1 MIIGIFESQSY
12 FELGISVCNVKK
24 VKKMF
29 LVSLWVLVWKDQND
43 EHGKI
48 LSFPLLPWKSL
59 CFFVYFFSHPTYQ
72 LFTLSLKAT
81 RNVNNESRIEFIYQ
95 KNMSF

>member
-48 LSFPLLPWKSL
+48 LSLPWKSL

-72 LFTLSLKAT
+72 LFTLSLKELINYL
-81 RNVNNESRIEFIYQ
+81 RYL
-95 KNMSF
+95 